1 MTSSS
6 GLNCYNDADMKGLS
20 TTMFSFEY
28 FRERDLLYV
37 DKTSYVHKMVSS
49 DDNFFFLSRP
59 RRFGKSLFCSI
70 LHALFDGR
78 KKLFEG
84 LYIEDKYSFEKYPVI
99 HFDFSGMAVDSEKY
113 FIDGLNKYIKVFGR
127 FYGVEIEDSYP
138 GMMLE
143 DLITGL
149 YFRYG
154 KIVIIIDEFDA
165 PITNAI
171 NEKQPTF
178 EFIRNTFNRFYAT
191 IKKCSSMI
199 RFFFMTGVTKLS
211 NLSIFSAMNNLVD
224 ISMDPEFAGAFGY
237 TDEELDEYFGEGI
250 DENWSK
256 SCSSR
261 EEFREK
267 IREYYDGYR
276 FSTDADV
283 RVYNPVSIG
292 RFFSSHCSFRNYWI
306 DTGSTSMAVN
316 FARKYN
322 LLSLVEDKPVV
333 RGTDFSVFDISALNE
348 NNFKVRNVYSLLY
361 YSGYL
366 TIKET
371 SRTGYVL
378 GFPNREVSVAFTELL
393 VDQYTPMEI
402 GEFLKNGGDYADS
415 GDVDGLLSELG
426 KFLTQFPYQFFER
439 NNERTFHLIFHAF
452 FVALGGEVYAE
463 DTGKNGRADEV
474 LKTDRYIYIFELKLD
489 GCAEEALNQI
499 KEKHY
504 AEKYLPEAEKSGRKI
519 ILTGINFS
527 SEERAVTE
535 YKSEILQ

>member
-6 GLNCYNDADMKGLS
+6 GLNCYNDVDMKSLS
-20 TTMFSFEY
+20 TSMFSFEY

-59 RRFGKSLFCSI
+59 RRFGKSLLCST

-78 KKLFEG
+78 KDLFEG
-84 LYIEDKYSFEKYPVI
+84 LYIEDKYSFEKFPVL
-99 HFDFSGMAVDSEKY
+99 HFNFAVLSTSTYERFENSFVNALRLNGSKFGIELAGNDPADMLY
-113 FIDGLNKYIKVFGR
+113 NLLYGLQKRAV
-127 FYGVEIEDSYP
+127 V
-138 GMMLE
+138 
-143 DLITGL
+143 
-149 YFRYG
+149 
-154 KIVIIIDEFDA
+154 IIDEFDA
-165 PITNAI
+165 PITTAI
-171 NEKQPTF
+171 NEGKNYVND
-178 EFIRNTFNRFYAT
+178 IRSVLNDFYSV
-191 IKKCSSMI
+191 IKNSGECI

-322 LLSLVEDKPVV
+322 
-333 RGTDFSVFDISALNE
+333 
-348 NNFKVRNVYSLLY
+348 
-361 YSGYL
+361 
-366 TIKET
+366 
-371 SRTGYVL
+371 
-378 GFPNREVSVAFTELL
+378 
-393 VDQYTPMEI
+393 
-402 GEFLKNGGDYADS
+402 
-415 GDVDGLLSELG
+415 
-426 KFLTQFPYQFFER
+426 FFFR
-439 NNERTFHLIFHAF
+439 F
-452 FVALGGEVYAE
+452 
-463 DTGKNGRADEV
+463 
-474 LKTDRYIYIFELKLD
+474 
-489 GCAEEALNQI
+489 
-499 KEKHY
+499 
-504 AEKYLPEAEKSGRKI
+504 
-519 ILTGINFS
+519 
-527 SEERAVTE
+527 
-535 YKSEILQ
+535 YK